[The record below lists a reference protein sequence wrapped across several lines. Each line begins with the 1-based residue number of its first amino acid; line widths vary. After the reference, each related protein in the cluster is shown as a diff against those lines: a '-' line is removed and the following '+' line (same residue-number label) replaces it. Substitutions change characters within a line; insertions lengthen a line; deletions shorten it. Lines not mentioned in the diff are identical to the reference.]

1 MAGPESCVTPATMRA
16 VGAPGITAALLLLS
30 KPGIVLAEVLAG
42 LAGMLLAAPASS
54 SRISI
59 PVLLAIA
66 LVAGGAAI
74 FNGVLDAEADRKM
87 ARLERRCQ
95 ALETI
100 GRGRVLII
108 ALSFIGL
115 GLGLAVMTV
124 PTLALFLL
132 AGGCLAY
139 LWLYTGWLKY
149 RSPWGVLAGGISGA
163 VPPLIGA
170 AAVSNGLTAPSLLLA
185 LFIFIWQLP
194 HFWLLALECRNQ
206 YAKAGVPVLSFT
218 HGEAITRSLTMA
230 TSLLLLPL
238 TLALGYCGGLSSGY
252 MAVAWGA
259 GILFPLIMAHCI
271 YRTLG
276 YRQGFRVS
284 LIYLLVIIF
293 TICADRIFFS
303 GSLDNW

>member
-1 MAGPESCVTPATMRA
+1 MARPEICVTPATMPA
-16 VGAPGITAALLLLS
+16 VGAPGSIEALLLLS

-42 LAGMLLAAPASS
+42 LAGMLLAAPAFSS
-54 SRISI
+54 GPAI

-66 LVAGGAAI
+66 SVAAGAAML
-74 FNGVLDAEADRKM
+74 NGVLDAAADRRM
-87 ARLERRCQ
+87 ARLVRRCQ
-95 ALETI
+95 ALEMI

-108 ALSFIGL
+108 ALSLIGL

-124 PTLALFLL
+124 PLLALFLL

-170 AAVSNGLTAPSLLLA
+170 AAVSNGFTAPSLLLA

-194 HFWLLALECRNQ
+194 HFWMLALECRDQ
-206 YAKAGVPVLSFT
+206 YAQAGVPVLSFT

-238 TLALGYCGGLSSGY
+238 TLALGYSGGLSSCF

-259 GILFPLIMAHCI
+259 GVLFPLIMAHCI
-271 YRTLG
+271 YRTLA

-284 LIYLLVIIF
+284 LIYLLVIISA
-293 TICADRIFFS
+293 ICADRIYYC